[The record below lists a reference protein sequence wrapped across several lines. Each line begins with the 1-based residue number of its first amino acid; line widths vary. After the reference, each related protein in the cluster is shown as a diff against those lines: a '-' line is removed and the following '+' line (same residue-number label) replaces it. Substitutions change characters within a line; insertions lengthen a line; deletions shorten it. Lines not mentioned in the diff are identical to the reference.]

1 MCINALFRHT
11 CGHCVPLEGG
21 LERCNKAEEARAERC
36 DDVTEEEIEDAYP
49 CRDCSEKREEA
60 DVEEQVRLAMVASAN
75 DFANKE
81 GKEGKEQMRTA
92 MAASISDET
101 QRARVQEEREMEIML
116 QKSMQGVSLEDK
128 WEIDPES
135 DGMAQILR
143 ESYAAYRQQQE
154 NEFRKRG
161 FLEEGVGLPEG
172 EWTRRETI
180 HDRVAPGSITS
191 GGGGRGGE
199 CDDYPGPS
207 RTGPALAHTSLRT
220 TKSETG
226 KERDTPPQPP
236 RQPTKRLQEYPPNIG
251 PLGYRHPLLLKH
263 YISCSHDIP
272 AGIDYSGELSAN
284 EINAVRTPVSG
295 KCAGCG
301 GKAAPPVGG
310 EGRERDDGVATE
322 SEPKPKPSPEPELEA
337 EVETQSQLS
346 PTELRAKRLAAI
358 TKG

>member
-1 MCINALFRHT
+1 ML
-11 CGHCVPLEGG
+11 GG
-21 LERCNKAEEARAERC
+21 
-36 DDVTEEEIEDAYP
+36 TEEEIEDAYP
-49 CRDCSEKREEA
+49 CRDCSGKQEDA

-75 DFANKE
+75 DFAKKE
-81 GKEGKEQMRTA
+81 WHEREEQMRTA

-116 QKSMQGVSLEDK
+116 QKSMQGVSLEDT

-161 FLEEGVGLPEG
+161 FLEEGMGLPEG

-180 HDRVAPGSITS
+180 HDRVAPGFTS
-191 GGGGRGGE
+191 GGGG
-199 CDDYPGPS
+199 DYPGPS
-207 RTGPALAHTSLRT
+207 RTGPALAHDTSLRT
-220 TKSETG
+220 TETETG

-272 AGIDYSGELSAN
+272 AGIDYNRELSAN
-284 EINAVRTPVSG
+284 EPNAVRTPVSG

-301 GKAAPPVGG
+301 GKAAPPVEMSGG
-310 EGRERDDGVATE
+310 GR
-322 SEPKPKPSPEPELEA
+322 
-337 EVETQSQLS
+337 
-346 PTELRAKRLAAI
+346 
-358 TKG
+358 KGKG